1 MFRLPLT
8 LHYLTS
14 NGQSLCDVQMF
25 TLTVVEDN
33 QRGNNSTT
41 MLRHT
46 VLSTSFLY
54 FTFLKVFI
62 FPSSNLCFSV
72 YFSTCFK
79 FLILETI

>member
-14 NGQSLCDVQMF
+14 NGQSFCDVQMF
-25 TLTVVEDN
+25 TLTVVENN

-46 VLSTSFLY
+46 VLSTAFLY
-54 FTFLKVFI
+54 FTF
-62 FPSSNLCFSV
+62 
-72 YFSTCFK
+72 
-79 FLILETI
+79 